1 MSAVRGRFP
10 IPRSRRGLLV
20 AGAALVVLLG
30 GAAAG
35 LTIAL
40 TGGGGGKAAA
50 AGNGGLTRASFAGYG
65 FEFRYPSGWQ
75 REDWCWLG
83 TTVFPLLLLS
93 TAQNPP
99 PCQPNIE
106 FGSGTPLPPPQRIE
120 RNGVS
125 AWWFASDHVRTAL
138 QPNATLDGHPARIT
152 VRRQSTRRTQQSYVN
167 CSTGPT
173 QQFLT
178 ALIQGPSSSVKQIEV
193 GAVICGPD
201 FATGRAEVRK
211 MLDSLRFTG

>member
-1 MSAVRGRFP
+1 MIGAVRGRFP

-20 AGAALVVLLG
+20 AGAAFAVVLG

-35 LTIAL
+35 IAIAL
-40 TGGGGGKAAA
+40 TGGS
-50 AGNGGLTRASFAGYG
+50 AGDSGLARASFAGYG
-65 FEFRYPSGWQ
+65 FAFRYPSGWE

-83 TTVFPLLLLS
+83 TSVFPLLLLS

-99 PCQPNIE
+99 PCQSNIQ
-106 FGSGTPLPPPQRIE
+106 FGSGTPLPPPQRVE

-125 AWWFASDHVRTAL
+125 VWWFASDHVRTPL
-138 QPNATLDGHPARIT
+138 RPNATLDGQPARIT
-152 VRRQSTRRTQQSYVN
+152 VRQESTRRTQKSYVN
-167 CSTGPT
+167 CSTGTT

-178 ALIQGPSSSVKQIEV
+178 ALIRGPSSIVKQIEV

-201 FATGRAEVRK
+201 FASGLADVRK
-211 MLDSLRFTG
+211 MLDSVRFTG